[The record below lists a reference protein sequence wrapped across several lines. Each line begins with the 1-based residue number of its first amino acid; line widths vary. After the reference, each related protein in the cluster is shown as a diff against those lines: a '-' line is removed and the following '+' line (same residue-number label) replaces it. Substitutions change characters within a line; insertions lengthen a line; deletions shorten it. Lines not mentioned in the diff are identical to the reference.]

1 MTTRDENRG
10 VVGGNNLRDGDQRM
24 QVVWDQLDHHLVA
37 IAALEG
43 RMQTGFGDINA
54 RFDDLST
61 RLKALRLHTN
71 MNWEK
76 REAHTRDDACDQPVI
91 EPVHANP
98 RGQYEYGYSFDE
110 EDHGKVTENNRYDQ
124 DYCIKVGIS
133 SFGSDLEIEEF
144 LDWLAKCDWFYEYT

>member
-1 MTTRDENRG
+1 MTTREENRG
-10 VVGGNNLRDGDQRM
+10 VVGGNNLRDGDQGM

-76 REAHTRDDACDQPVI
+76 REEMMLAT
-91 EPVHANP
+91 NL
-98 RGQYEYGYSFDE
+98 SL
-110 EDHGKVTENNRYDQ
+110 NRFMQ
-124 DYCIKVGIS
+124 ILVVNMNTGIHLMKKIKVR
-133 SFGSDLEIEEF
+133 
-144 LDWLAKCDWFYEYT
+144 WLKIIGMIKTIV